1 MAFSKEHKE
10 VMVDQ
15 YRDWVDKSKAI
26 FVLSYSKMRMPMVN
40 DARAKLRDADGR
52 LHVVKNRLFT
62 RVLEENGYHFDPK
75 TWEGNNVVVF
85 AFEDAPSVAKALAE
99 LVKGNETFAVRG
111 GYLDKASLTV
121 KQVGALSDLP
131 TLPVMRAMLL
141 GTILAPA
148 SQLVRT
154 LAEPARGL
162 AAVIKANSE
171 KQPSA
176 A

>member
-1 MAFSKEHKE
+1 MAFSKQHKE

-15 YRDWVDKSKAI
+15 YREWVDNSKAI
-26 FVLSYSKMRMPMVN
+26 FVLSYSKMQMPKVN
-40 DARAKLRDADGR
+40 EARAKLREVDGR

-62 RVLEENGYHFDPK
+62 RALEEKGYQYDPK
-75 TWEGNNVVVF
+75 FWEGNNVVVF

-99 LVKGNETFAVRG
+99 LLKGNETFEVRG

-121 KQVGALSDLP
+121 RQVKALSDLP

-148 SQLVRT
+148 SKLVRT

-171 KQPSA
+171 KQPA
-176 A
+176 AA